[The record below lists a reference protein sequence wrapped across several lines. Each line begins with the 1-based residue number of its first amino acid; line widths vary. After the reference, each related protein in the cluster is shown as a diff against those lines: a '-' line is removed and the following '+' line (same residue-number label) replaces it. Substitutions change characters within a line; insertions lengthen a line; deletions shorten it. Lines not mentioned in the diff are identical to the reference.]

1 MVLALN
7 PRIDPYDLKAG
18 SVITISPGSNFA
30 MSQNTR
36 PPAYPDPAAQFAL
49 LSEMREVWVQH
60 VYWTRMLLISIA
72 ERLNDESD
80 VTDRLL
86 MNPADIAAIFANYY
100 KADTVNTIEELLTEH
115 LQIGAALIT
124 AMRDQTAEV
133 EDLNN
138 QWYINADKMAA
149 AFSSINPYYR
159 LEDIHKML
167 YNHLNLTAQEVA
179 LRLAGQYADDI
190 DAFDA
195 VEKEALE
202 MADYFSQG
210 IMRQFPQKF

>member
-1 MVLALN
+1 M
-7 PRIDPYDLKAG
+7 
-18 SVITISPGSNFA
+18 
-30 MSQNTR
+30 
-36 PPAYPDPAAQFAL
+36 
-49 LSEMREVWVQH
+49 
-60 VYWTRMLLISIA
+60 
-72 ERLNDESD
+72 
-80 VTDRLL
+80 
-86 MNPADIAAIFANYY
+86 
-100 KADTVNTIEELLTEH
+100 
-115 LQIGAALIT
+115 
-124 AMRDQTAEV
+124 
-133 EDLNN
+133 
-138 QWYINADKMAA
+138 YINADKMAA